1 MNKMNIKRDGHLH
14 TSFCPHGSKDIM
26 EEYVKVAIEKGMKE
40 ISFTE
45 HAPLPRS
52 FLDPAPTK
60 DSSMKI
66 EDVPEY
72 IKTGKHLKEK
82 YHSQLAINIGFEV
95 DYIEAYKDE
104 IKDFLNRWGED
115 IDDAIL
121 SVHMIPVGEEYIC
134 MDYSAEE
141 FGRLISIMGSVEK
154 VHERYYQIV
163 EQSIHA
169 DLGFYKPNRIGHLT
183 LVNKF
188 QKKYPVRTDYSQT
201 IINLL
206 KQLKDQDLE
215 LDANTAG
222 WFKPDCEESYP
233 PLQFIE
239 EAAKVGITVIP
250 GSDSHQAKGV
260 AKGFSKLSI

>member
-1 MNKMNIKRDGHLH
+1 MNLKRDGHLH
-14 TSFCPHGSKDIM
+14 TSFCPHGSKDTM
-26 EEYVKVAIEKGMKE
+26 EEYVKMAIEKGMKE

-52 FLDPAPTK
+52 FTDPAPTK
-60 DSSMKI
+60 DSSMNR

-82 YHSQLAINIGFEV
+82 YKSELIINIGFEV
-95 DYIEAYKDE
+95 DYIDGYTDE
-104 IKDFLNRWGED
+104 IKDFLYQWGED

-121 SVHMIPVGEEYIC
+121 SVHMIPAEEEYIC

-141 FGRLISIMGSVEK
+141 FGRLVSIMGSVEK
-154 VHERYYQIV
+154 VHERYYQLIG
-163 EQSIHA
+163 QSIHA
-169 DLGFYKPNRIGHLT
+169 DLGLYKPNRIGHLT

-188 QKKYPVRTDYSQT
+188 QKKYPVQTNYSQT
-201 IINLL
+201 VLNLL
-206 KQLKDQDLE
+206 GQLKEQGLE
-215 LDANTAG
+215 LDANAAG

-233 PLQFIE
+233 PFKFIKKAVE
-239 EAAKVGITVIP
+239 MGIKVIP

-260 AKGFSKLSI
+260 AKGFNRLPG